1 MQHIYTNILSHLLHQ
16 TVLSTCHMLSLA
28 FIFYAIT
35 INIISLMIIHIH
47 PAIFGT
53 FDVNLWKLKR
63 MRDKGLFDVKV
74 EKYIEKIKKNICV
87 CI

>member
-1 MQHIYTNILSHLLHQ
+1 
-16 TVLSTCHMLSLA
+16 
-28 FIFYAIT
+28 
-35 INIISLMIIHIH
+35 MIIHIH

-53 FDVNLWKLKR
+53 FDVKLWKLKR

-74 EKYIEKIKKNICV
+74 EKYIEKIKNICV